1 MHWASRFMF
10 VFLCSLVTIANIHA
24 QQAVQIAGLQ
34 ANPELRW
41 QRTSPTPPQ
50 PDGPVLY
57 QLLFTASG
65 TPGTVPA
72 FDTNPRH
79 LTNSPITVNGSNV
92 VIGGGSGL
100 TINGGSGVMTF
111 ANGQTFPASGLP
123 NLGGEVTGPPGTTV
137 VSNAVSTNTANAI
150 VRRDGSGNF
159 LAGTVTLNG
168 NLALPN
174 TTSATVGV
182 LTLGGTPFLHNFGTF
197 STFLG
202 ASAGN
207 FTMSGGYNSGFGS
220 GALSSNTSGSFNSA
234 FGSGTMI
241 FNTIGSSNT
250 AFGYNTL
257 FMNTSANFN
266 TAFGTAAMFYT
277 TTGSNN
283 DAFGNRAL
291 LLNTTGASNSAFGDN
306 ALTSNTTASNNSAF
320 GNVALGANTSGV
332 NNAAFGAAALSGST
346 TGSNNSA
353 FGTNSLR
360 LKTSGDGNT
369 AVGFLAL
376 GTLATGSFNTAIGLG
391 AGNALTGV
399 ESYNIYIGNN
409 GVAGESRVIRI
420 GDNSQGEAFIAGIS
434 GATVATGVPVLV
446 DSSGRLG
453 TTTSSRRYK
462 QDIADLGGES
472 DILMK
477 LRPVAFYY
485 KPELDSTHTRQYGL
499 VAEEV
504 AQIAPGLVV
513 FDQDGKPQTVRY
525 HFVNAMLLNE
535 VQKQRRMIEAQQSEN
550 EAQKQQIQAM
560 QEQMEA
566 LREQNSLMQQQMK
579 AVMLRLA
586 AVEKSAQ
593 SSTVEALALNK

>member
-1 MHWASRFMF
+1 MEASMHWASRFMF

-207 FTMSGGYNSGFGS
+207 FTMSGGYNS
-220 GALSSNTSGSFNSA
+220 A

-420 GDNSQGEAFIAGIS
+420 GDNSQGEAFIAGIR

-513 FDQDGKPQTVRY
+513 FDEDGKPETVRY

-535 VQKQRRMIEAQQSEN
+535 VQKQRRLIE
-550 EAQKQQIQAM
+550 
-560 QEQMEA
+560 
-566 LREQNSLMQQQMK
+566 QQQEEIEQLRKNEEQQVTIARQQAEIQSVQQQLNQML
-579 AVMLRLA
+579 LRLA
-586 AVEKSAQ
+586 AVEKSVQ
-593 SSTVEALALNK
+593 PGTQLASAR